1 MTPENYYRQY
11 LKSLGRENDF
21 NPNDFMVDSFGDS
34 PELADKLL
42 EPVLSGLKTATCSAL
57 WEWEAEGN
65 KIPHVGLITV
75 VLNGKKEPSCIIET
89 TEVTLRK
96 YNEVDAEFAKDEG
109 EGDFSLEYWRDA
121 HKRYFTRT
129 LPLIGKE
136 FREDIMLVC
145 ERFKVVWK

>member
-1 MTPENYYRQY
+1 MTPEAYYRQY
-11 LKSLGRENDF
+11 LKSLGRENEF
-21 NPNDFMVDSFGDS
+21 NSIDFMVDSFGDS

-42 EPVLSGLKTATCSAL
+42 VPVLSGLKTATCSAL

-65 KIPHVGLITV
+65 KIPHVGLLTV

-96 YNEVDAEFAKDEG
+96 YNEVDEVFAKEEG
-109 EGDFSLEYWRDA
+109 EGDLSLEYWRDA
-121 HKRYFTRT
+121 HKRYFKRT

-136 FREDIMLVC
+136 FSEDIMLVC
-145 ERFKVVWK
+145 ERFKIVWK